1 MRRPRSR
8 PGLLLALLSLVVAT
22 GASAPA
28 AFAGNPSPSAAER
41 QFAGLLNAARASQG
55 LGRVEI
61 SPALTDIADDYVLQN
76 EREGGIT
83 HSRDAPYTARAN
95 AVGCGKW
102 TGPVLAVGYL
112 PSARAVLDVWLGSP
126 GHRAVIL
133 DPEITHLGTGLRGGH
148 AVAFGMP
155 CPRNAANTSGDFG
168 GAAIPLP
175 PRPPAPSRWSDPP
188 VAPPPA
194 RPGAAPPKAHRLKL
208 GRRKAWARGRTIRV
222 RLRVKAGTARVRVI
236 ARRRGRLVRGR
247 RITLKARKKPYLL
260 SVRASRRGRW
270 KVAVLYAGGKVS
282 LGTVRVRSARA

>member
-112 PSARAVLDVWLGSP
+112 PSARAVLDVWLGLA
-126 GHRAVIL
+126 R
-133 DPEITHLGTGLRGGH
+133 
-148 AVAFGMP
+148 
-155 CPRNAANTSGDFG
+155 
-168 GAAIPLP
+168 P
-175 PRPPAPSRWSDPP
+175 PRRDP
-188 VAPPPA
+188 
-194 RPGAAPPKAHRLKL
+194 RP
-208 GRRKAWARGRTIRV
+208 
-222 RLRVKAGTARVRVI
+222 
-236 ARRRGRLVRGR
+236 
-247 RITLKARKKPYLL
+247 
-260 SVRASRRGRW
+260 
-270 KVAVLYAGGKVS
+270 
-282 LGTVRVRSARA
+282 